1 MFEFHIK
8 LLDENTAILTEIY
21 RNTDIYLGNY
31 KTENYIH
38 QAIIEKLKK

>member
-8 LLDENTAILTEIY
+8 LLDENTAILREIY

-31 KTENYIH
+31 KT
-38 QAIIEKLKK
+38 